1 MTEQEL
7 ELLIQLREKL
17 GEVQK
22 VTQEWLKEENFN
34 KLDDLN
40 KDLVAAQASSIHTL
54 AGIVSIRVG
63 LNIAGLRDNMEKNV
77 ESNSSETHEEK
88 PAEE

>member
-40 KDLVAAQASSIHTL
+40 KDLVATQASSIHTL
-54 AGIVSIRVG
+54 AGVVSMRVG

-77 ESNSSETHEEK
+77 EPDSSETHEEK
-88 PAEE
+88 TAEE